1 MKKEKQLEFFNFL
14 VRKNS
19 YLSATE
25 KEKIIWLALKWFI
38 NVKNWI
44 IILQDKKYLN
54 QNNFF
59 ITFINFSKISK
70 NI

>member
-25 KEKIIWLALKWFI
+25 KEKII
-38 NVKNWI
+38 
-44 IILQDKKYLN
+44 
-54 QNNFF
+54 
-59 ITFINFSKISK
+59 
-70 NI
+70 